1 MADPPAADRRVV
13 HRGALVLGASL
24 LLGACGGTEES
35 TLPVAG
41 VDELLGPFQTEPYQ
55 AFDEGLIRSVGEQC
69 AVSLREAFNAQPELL
84 LADGRGGGRI
94 MLIYGEADGDTA
106 ECFTRIDPNGTP
118 SVDGSGFS
126 SGAGPAQPGPIE
138 IFPSSGGSASGE
150 DSTSYLHGSV
160 GSEIG
165 GVVISL
171 ADGTNITA
179 SVGGGRFAAWWPGEA
194 QPTRILGFDRVGTQ
208 VANQPY

>member
-1 MADPPAADRRVV
+1 MEGRWSSSRVCCWAPAA
-13 HRGALVLGASL
+13 A
-24 LLGACGGTEES
+24 TEES

-69 AVSLREAFNAQPELL
+69 AVSLRGAFNAQPALL

-106 ECFTRIDPNGTP
+106 ECFAKLDPNGTP

-126 SGAGPAQPGPIE
+126 SGAGPAQPGPLE

-165 GVVISL
+165 RVVIALS
-171 ADGTNITA
+171 DGTNLTA

-194 QPTRILGFDRVGTQ
+194 QPTRLRGFDRDGRQ
-208 VANQPY
+208 VADERY